1 METFMNRYSNKS
13 KMMFCSMAL
22 ALTALA
28 AGCGGGSGGGAAGGG
43 AGEAFATTNNSTDA
57 GAVNLGTAASFAIL
71 AKAAVSTTGTT
82 AIVGHVGVSPAA
94 ETFLT
99 GFSQARAAPNTYSTS
114 SLVTGWLFAADM
126 APPTPTQ
133 MTTAIGDME
142 IAYTDAATRPA
153 GVGANLNLGAGTL
166 TNATLAPGTYTWGT
180 DLNIPTNLTLS
191 GNATDVWIFQING
204 NLTQASGTRVT
215 LAGGALP
222 KNIFWQLTGAAT
234 INTTAHFEGI
244 ILSQT
249 AISMLNG
256 ATINGRLLAQ
266 TAVTLDANA
275 VAQP

>member
-1 METFMNRYSNKS
+1 MNRYSNKS
-13 KMMFCSMAL
+13 RMMFCSMAL

-43 AGEAFATTNNSTDA
+43 AGEPFSTTNNSTSV

-71 AKAAVSTTGTT
+71 SKAGVSTTGTT
-82 AIVGHVGVSPAA
+82 TVDGHIGVSPAA
-94 ETFLT
+94 ESSLT
-99 GFSQARAAPNTYSTS
+99 GFSQARAAPNTFSTS
-114 SLVTGWLFAADM
+114 GLVAGWLYAANM

-204 NLTQASGTRVT
+204 NLIQDNGTRIT

-234 INTTAHFEGI
+234 IGTTAHFEGI

-249 AISMLNG
+249 AIAMNTG